1 MYEVIFVSD
10 FLQILMRRET
20 IFVFIALGL
29 LLICFFMFR
38 RIIRRRLK
46 DKLDKLEVDINT
58 MRSVP
63 LSYKIQKAEGLK
75 KVNPEVAER
84 VELCKTAFLEVSDA
98 FERMTLLIAD
108 CDDNLSACK
117 LKKSKF
123 SINELDAIYTMNCQ
137 RVDKL
142 NSELDNLLEDEIR
155 LRDRI
160 NASKNQLRILREDY
174 DKKHHQL
181 ALASQYL
188 DNIFKNIEISFNDFE
203 ECMFNSKFEKANDV
217 FTKLDAD
224 ILQLS
229 KQLSNLPTLI
239 EHASGYI
246 PHLLDEM
253 TNLYQQVVEKGVYV
267 EHLDI
272 DNTLKSLNSSLE
284 QDRLNL
290 TKGDIDSASVS
301 IDSKIEKINSLIQAM
316 NNEAAAYD
324 QVLALNVSAFNQFS
338 SLENEMSGLK
348 NVLEQ
353 YLNRYSLD
361 KIVIDLKLY
370 EQKMMTLGQIKEH
383 LTSKMAFEKIP
394 YSTLS
399 YELQNFYND
408 ILALKENV
416 QNSLMTITN
425 AKRDED
431 YAKEQLVKLNLLLI
445 EINSKIRARNL
456 EFISE
461 QFSRDVALAYEK
473 LSVIEGCL
481 VVEKIDLLQINK
493 YVSEALDFIY
503 RLYNESNNMISSVDM
518 IEQTIVYANRFRFE
532 SLELDSALN
541 QAELLFKNGDFTT
554 SLKTIVHAI
563 EHYNPDI
570 NIQQVVGIKG

>member
-399 YELQNFYND
+399 FELQNFYND
-408 ILALKENV
+408 VLALKENV

>member
-188 DNIFKNIEISFNDFE
+188 DNIFKNIEIGFNDFE

-399 YELQNFYND
+399 FELQNFYND
-408 ILALKENV
+408 VLALKENV

>member
-1 MYEVIFVSD
+1 MYEVIFVST

-29 LLICFFMFR
+29 LLICFFLFR
-38 RIIRRRLK
+38 RIIRSRLK

-75 KVNPEVAER
+75 RVNPEVAER
-84 VELCKTAFLEVSDA
+84 VELCRTAFLEVSDA
-98 FERMTLLIAD
+98 FEKMTLLIAD

-123 SINELDAIYTMNCQ
+123 SINELDAIYSMNCQ

-142 NSELDNLLEDEIR
+142 NLELDNLLEDEIR

-160 NASKNQLRILREDY
+160 NESKNQLRILREDY

-188 DNIFKNIEISFNDFE
+188 DNSFKNIEIGFNDFE
-203 ECMFNSKFEKANDV
+203 ECMFNSKFETANDV
-217 FTKLDAD
+217 FVKLDAD
-224 ILQLS
+224 ILKLG

-253 TNLYQQVVEKGVYV
+253 ANLYQQVVEKGVYV

-272 DNTLKSLNSSLE
+272 DNALRSLNSSLE
-284 QDRLNL
+284 QDRLSL
-290 TKGDIDSASVS
+290 TKGDIDNAAVS
-301 IDSKIEKINSLIQAM
+301 IDSKIEKINSLIQSM
-316 NNEAAAYD
+316 NNESAAYD

-348 NVLEQ
+348 SVLGQ
-353 YLNRYSLD
+353 YLNRYSLEQ
-361 KIVIDLKLY
+361 IVIDLKLY
-370 EQKMMTLGQIKEH
+370 DQKMMTLGQIKEH

-399 YELQNFYND
+399 HELQNFYND
-408 ILALKENV
+408 VLALKESV
-416 QNSLMTITN
+416 QNSLATIAN

-431 YAKEQLVKLNLLLI
+431 YAREQLVKLNLLLI

-461 QFSRDVALAYEK
+461 QFSRDVAFAYEQ
-473 LSVIEGCL
+473 LSLIEGCL
-481 VVEKIDLLQINK
+481 VVDKIDLLQTNK

-503 RLYNESNNMISSVDM
+503 RLYNETNNMISSVDM

-541 QAELLFKNGDFTT
+541 QAELLFRNGDFTT